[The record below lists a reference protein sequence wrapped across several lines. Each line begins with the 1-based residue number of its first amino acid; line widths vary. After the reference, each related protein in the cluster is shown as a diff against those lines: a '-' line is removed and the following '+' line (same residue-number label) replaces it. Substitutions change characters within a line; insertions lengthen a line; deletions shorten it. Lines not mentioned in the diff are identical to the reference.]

1 MATLDLVELGLTL
14 GVAVGAEV
22 LVPPPLHYDACV
34 GMQRRSCHPSLLT
47 GPRGPFEWRAM
58 MILPGPAQVSV
69 SLVTRD
75 PLVLD
80 EIEALLSRR
89 PEEEPMSR
97 PFGCE
102 AGGAPGGMTP
112 AEVRLALNRAW
123 EQLGAAAVA
132 VLLAEGAPDED
143 PLSHPATGGTS
154 RHSRGSRGGHG
165 YLGRCRDPAAAPDR
179 VRPPAVA
186 GAVLVP
192 RRRTV
197 SASSSR
203 W

>member
-1 MATLDLVELGLTL
+1 MALSQAARAATY
-14 GVAVGAEV
+14 
-22 LVPPPLHYDACV
+22 VPPPLHYDACV

-112 AEVRLALNRAW
+112 AEVRLARNRPGAPRC
-123 EQLGAAAVA
+123 AAA
-132 VLLAEGAPDED
+132 G
-143 PLSHPATGGTS
+143 
-154 RHSRGSRGGHG
+154 RG
-165 YLGRCRDPAAAPDR
+165 P
-179 VRPPAVA
+179 
-186 GAVLVP
+186 
-192 RRRTV
+192 
-197 SASSSR
+197 
-203 W
+203 